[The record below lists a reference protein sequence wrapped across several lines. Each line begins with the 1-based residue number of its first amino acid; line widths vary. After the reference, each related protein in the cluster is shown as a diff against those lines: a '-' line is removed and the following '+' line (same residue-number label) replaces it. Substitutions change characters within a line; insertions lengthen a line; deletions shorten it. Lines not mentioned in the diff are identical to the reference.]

1 MFQSSPDTSVDVE
14 TVQTIDRRAFSSTDI
29 PKSFKKYPYSS
40 SISPE
45 TIVQLEKQ
53 TSEIRTSYRTISI
66 ALFEFGDKL
75 LVLKEKVKKARLK
88 WSDWLQYH
96 FPDTNKQTKD
106 AMAIARIWRQLR
118 DTECHLVEKMSGWG
132 TPVIAV
138 FCRGGIE
145 LVKKFLSENDN
156 PAGWTVKAAKTF
168 VQQWKQPNAS
178 NSKRKHSTR
187 SAAPK
192 SAKPN
197 FEPAPDSTN
206 NRRLILELAY
216 LRKLKA
222 TLNEELDV
230 SVTKEVREK
239 LRQDILHADIKIE
252 RAIALL
258 IESSTPAAAS
268 NHEPETDTAE
278 SQTETDAA
286 ESQLESSLQIEEQ
299 LRQENTFLKAKLEQ
313 LETQQHF
320 KSNPH
325 SPKVTAAI
333 EQYQLQMIALIVQ
346 LEQQQQ
352 ENTRLQQLFQEK
364 EAFWVQSASENWR
377 TQKQALEHKIAEL
390 EKALEQTKS
399 SAADPSNDAVPN
411 KEPTWKPDDIVR
423 ITQHSAEANAG
434 KIGRF
439 AGPKIADSGLLDVD
453 CAIVM
458 LDEGTPFQ
466 YL

>member
-1 MFQSSPDTSVDVE
+1 MFHSSPDTSVDVE
-14 TVQTIDRRAFSSTDI
+14 TVQTLDRGAFSSTDI
-29 PKSFKKYPYSS
+29 PKSLKKYPYSS
-40 SISPE
+40 STSPE

-53 TSEIRTSYRTISI
+53 TSEIRTSYRTVSV

-75 LVLKEKVKKARLK
+75 LALKEKVKKARLK

-106 AMAIARIWRQLR
+106 AMAIARICRQLR
-118 DTECHLVEKMSGWG
+118 DTECHLVEKMRDWG

-138 FCRGGIE
+138 LCRSGLE

-156 PAGWTVKAAKTF
+156 PAGWTVKAVKTF
-168 VQQWKQPNAS
+168 VQQWKQPNS
-178 NSKRKHSTR
+178 NNSKRKHSTK

-197 FEPAPDSTN
+197 FEPVPDSTTN
-206 NRRLILELAY
+206 HRLILELAR

-230 SVTKEVREK
+230 SVTQEVRDK

-258 IESSTPAAAS
+258 IESSTPAASS
-268 NHEPETDTAE
+268 NQEP
-278 SQTETDAA
+278 ETDAA
-286 ESQLESSLQIEEQ
+286 ESQLESSLQIEKQ
-299 LRQENTFLKAKLEQ
+299 LRQENTSLKAKLEQ

-333 EQYQLQMIALIVQ
+333 EQYQLQMSALIVQ

-352 ENTRLQQLFQEK
+352 ENARLQQLFQEK
-364 EAFWVQSASENWR
+364 EAFWVQSASKNWR
-377 TQKQALEHKIAEL
+377 TEKQALEHKIAEL
-390 EKALEQTKS
+390 EKALEQKKS
-399 SAADPSNDAVPN
+399 TAVDPSNDVTAN
-411 KEPTWKPDDIVR
+411 LELTWKPDDIVR
-423 ITQHSAEANAG
+423 ITQHSAEADAG

-439 AGPKIADSGLLDVD
+439 D
-453 CAIVM
+453 CRSIHEKNQIERAPA
-458 LDEGTPFQ
+458 T
-466 YL
+466 

>member
-14 TVQTIDRRAFSSTDI
+14 TVPTLDRGAFSSTDI

-40 SISPE
+40 STSPE

-53 TSEIRTSYRTISI
+53 TSEIRTSYRTVSV

-75 LVLKEKVKKARLK
+75 LALKEKVKKARLK

-106 AMAIARIWRQLR
+106 AMAIARICRQLR
-118 DTECHLVEKMSGWG
+118 DTECHLVEKMRGWG

-138 FCRGGIE
+138 LCRGGIE

-168 VQQWKQPNAS
+168 VQQWKQPKA
-178 NSKRKHSTR
+178 NSKRKHSTK
-187 SAAPK
+187 SATPK

-197 FEPAPDSTN
+197 FEPAPDSTT

-216 LRKLKA
+216 LRNLKA

-252 RAIALL
+252 RAIAQL

-268 NHEPETDTAE
+268 NHEPEMDT
-278 SQTETDAA
+278 A
-286 ESQLESSLQIEEQ
+286 ESQLESSLQMEEQ
-299 LRQENTFLKAKLEQ
+299 LRQENTSLKVKLEQ
-313 LETQQHF
+313 LETQQQF
-320 KSNPH
+320 NSNPH

-333 EQYQLQMIALIVQ
+333 EQYQLQMSALIVQ

-352 ENTRLQQLFQEK
+352 ENARLQQLFQEK
-364 EAFWVQSASENWR
+364 EAFWVQSASKNWR
-377 TQKQALEHKIAEL
+377 TEKQALEHKIAEL

-399 SAADPSNDAVPN
+399 TAVNPSNDVAAN
-411 KEPTWKPDDIVR
+411 KELTWKPDDIVI

-439 AGPKIADSGLLDVD
+439 AGTKIADSGLLDVD

>member
-1 MFQSSPDTSVDVE
+1 MFHSSPDTSVDVE
-14 TVQTIDRRAFSSTDI
+14 TVQTLDRGAFSSTDI
-29 PKSFKKYPYSS
+29 PKSLKKYPYSS
-40 SISPE
+40 STSPE

-53 TSEIRTSYRTISI
+53 TSEIRTSYRTVSV

-75 LVLKEKVKKARLK
+75 LALKEKVKKARLK

-106 AMAIARIWRQLR
+106 AMAIARICRQLR
-118 DTECHLVEKMSGWG
+118 DTECHLVEKMRGWG

-138 FCRGGIE
+138 LCRGGIE

-156 PAGWTVKAAKTF
+156 PVGWTVKAVKTF
-168 VQQWKQPNAS
+168 VQQWKQPNGC

-187 SAAPK
+187 NAAPK

-197 FEPAPDSTN
+197 FEPAPDSAS
-206 NRRLILELAY
+206 NRRLILELAH

-222 TLNEELDV
+222 TLNEELHV
-230 SVTKEVREK
+230 SVTQEVRDK

-252 RAIALL
+252 RAIELL
-258 IESSTPAAAS
+258 IESTTPAAAS
-268 NHEPETDTAE
+268 NQQP
-278 SQTETDAA
+278 ETDAA
-286 ESQLESSLQIEEQ
+286 ESQLESSAQIEEQ
-299 LRQENTFLKAKLEQ
+299 LRQENTSLKAKLEQ

-320 KSNPH
+320 NSNPH

-333 EQYQLQMIALIVQ
+333 EQYQLQMSALIVQ

-352 ENTRLQQLFQEK
+352 ENARLQQLFQEK
-364 EAFWVQSASENWR
+364 EAFWVQSASKNWR

-390 EKALEQTKS
+390 EKALQQKKS
-399 SAADPSNDAVPN
+399 TAVDPSNDVPAN
-411 KEPTWKPDDIVR
+411 LEPTWKPDDIVR
-423 ITQHSAEANAG
+423 ITQHSAEADAG

-439 AGPKIADSGLLDVD
+439 NCRSIHEKNQIERSPA
-453 CAIVM
+453 
-458 LDEGTPFQ
+458 T
-466 YL
+466 